1 MFACGAPTRDDDSAR
16 RLVAAVLH
24 MTQETPGFG
33 EELKIPGLSL
43 RVGISNG
50 TVVGGLL
57 GLHRPQFGI
66 TFTPFSHLAAPPFAS
81 ALPDLWGDVC
91 NTAARLMQAA
101 PTGTILISAA
111 VHEYVQHECCAEQ
124 VFVVLKGK
132 GEQPAWIVND
142 FDLSSGSKCAIAKM
156 HTVFTPLSYVMKQS
170 AASDEQEDRRKLF
183 SALCS
188 SPLLPP
194 VDAAHVRDYVDPPRN
209 MSATWPFVQL
219 YKSREMES
227 QYAQDM
233 LRDAAVVRL
242 MFGFV
247 FSLVL
252 VVGATAVA
260 ISWYHGTNGP
270 RRSPVLFCALT
281 CTLPWAA
288 AFVLSLTPQ
297 FSHRAAFFQIL
308 QLAAVLAYA
317 AALVV
322 FYWTGVHTFPV
333 PIGILPCFTYIHLLS
348 RTIFFAAFLA
358 SSIIFLL
365 TVGLCAEIY
374 RSHMWDAVYYLMLFY
389 VVHVA
394 VHFTMEIRLRKQF
407 ALSLCIQQMQREL
420 EEAKEIS
427 KGLVR
432 GVVPEEVLQRV
443 SFSCTNIADT
453 VESASCIVF
462 DIVGFTPMCG
472 SISPQKVVAMLAVLF
487 SLVDAVVESNGCAR
501 LKTLGDAYVAVANV
515 SRPAENHREVI
526 LQTGLDVLQML
537 HYVNSVIKRYP
548 AVDWPSSSLHVRAGC
563 HTGPVLAGVI
573 LMKNLVYDVWGPT
586 LKLSEQLQESAAPNA
601 VHCTAATLAGLSA
614 QFAGELDA
622 QPAGCDANDVAD
634 DGSTRLLQTFQ
645 VFRRDATARE
655 PLLRRMADGVLA
667 RLDARF
673 SARCVGDATSSV

>member
-142 FDLSSGSKCAIAKM
+142 FDLSSGSK
-156 HTVFTPLSYVMKQS
+156 S

-252 VVGATAVA
+252 VV
-260 ISWYHGTNGP
+260 
-270 RRSPVLFCALT
+270 
-281 CTLPWAA
+281 
-288 AFVLSLTPQ
+288 
-297 FSHRAAFFQIL
+297 
-308 QLAAVLAYA
+308 
-317 AALVV
+317 
-322 FYWTGVHTFPV
+322 
-333 PIGILPCFTYIHLLS
+333 
-348 RTIFFAAFLA
+348 
-358 SSIIFLL
+358 
-365 TVGLCAEIY
+365 
-374 RSHMWDAVYYLMLFY
+374 
-389 VVHVA
+389 
-394 VHFTMEIRLRKQF
+394 
-407 ALSLCIQQMQREL
+407 
-420 EEAKEIS
+420 
-427 KGLVR
+427 
-432 GVVPEEVLQRV
+432 
-443 SFSCTNIADT
+443 
-453 VESASCIVF
+453 
-462 DIVGFTPMCG
+462 
-472 SISPQKVVAMLAVLF
+472 
-487 SLVDAVVESNGCAR
+487 
-501 LKTLGDAYVAVANV
+501 
-515 SRPAENHREVI
+515 
-526 LQTGLDVLQML
+526 
-537 HYVNSVIKRYP
+537 
-548 AVDWPSSSLHVRAGC
+548 
-563 HTGPVLAGVI
+563 
-573 LMKNLVYDVWGPT
+573 
-586 LKLSEQLQESAAPNA
+586 
-601 VHCTAATLAGLSA
+601 
-614 QFAGELDA
+614 
-622 QPAGCDANDVAD
+622 
-634 DGSTRLLQTFQ
+634 
-645 VFRRDATARE
+645 
-655 PLLRRMADGVLA
+655 
-667 RLDARF
+667 
-673 SARCVGDATSSV
+673 CVT